1 MKVLPKEQKLVAELE
16 AQIGRPVSEEDWK
29 CVDVNLEAHTIT
41 VARNPLLAEIR
52 DRESNRPRDAD
63 LPAPAA
69 PGKSDFSDLG

>member
-52 DRESNRPRDAD
+52 DRESDRPRDAD
-63 LPAPAA
+63 LPATTTP
-69 PGKSDFSDLG
+69 